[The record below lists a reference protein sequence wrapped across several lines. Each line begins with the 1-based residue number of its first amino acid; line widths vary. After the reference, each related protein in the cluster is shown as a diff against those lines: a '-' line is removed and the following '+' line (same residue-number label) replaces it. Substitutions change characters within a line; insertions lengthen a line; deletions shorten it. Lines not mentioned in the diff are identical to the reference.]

1 MDATGSRSG
10 PGRFS
15 GNVQFACPRFQ
26 CAGWIISDGIPLRQ
40 LPRPR
45 PHHQQI
51 EGPRRVAD
59 HSQPDDRQG
68 RQCERRGK
76 SGPDRL
82 PGQQVTRRK
91 ARPPERASALPAVFL
106 RLLVM
111 SPAAD
116 DLYNSVF
123 GIDRIHQPVLMVYP
137 PRVQSAQIADEY
149 TSIKR
154 KPQRE
159 KHPRRCKK
167 LRGHRNED

>member
-1 MDATGSRSG
+1 MQRVTEYTLSRL
-10 PGRFS
+10 
-15 GNVQFACPRFQ
+15 N
-26 CAGWIISDGIPLRQ
+26 DLRSLSESHQ
-40 LPRPR
+40 SLERPR
-45 PHHQQI
+45 RLGNNSH
-51 EGPRRVAD
+51 
-59 HSQPDDRQG
+59 PDDGQG
-68 RQCERRGK
+68 RRAERGRK
-76 SGPDRL
+76 SRPDRL
-82 PGQQVTRRK
+82 SGQQVTRRK
-91 ARPPERASALPAVFL
+91 AKPPERASALPAVFL

-137 PRVQSAQIADEY
+137 SRVQSAQIADEY